1 MHIQTENRNMTQF
14 APIRAERRRC
24 PKCRDCGA
32 TTRLFG
38 IEAHPTI
45 EGTDLLTFVCSH
57 CDGVQTEIDP
67 PAKLKPMG
75 SLLAN
80 KAFDAETTRVLGSAF
95 DAAWEKVEATN
106 ILPTDKRQVA
116 SMRELL
122 AKFVIAKAEQGEKDP
137 KRLIETALLRLR
149 LICNGP
155 D

>member
-1 MHIQTENRNMTQF
+1 MTQLD
-14 APIRAERRRC
+14 PIRAERRSY

-32 TTRLFG
+32 TMRLFG
-38 IEAHPTI
+38 IVSHPMI
-45 EGTDLLTFVCSH
+45 EGTDLLTYVCDH

-67 PAKLKPMG
+67 PTKLKPMG

-80 KAFDAETTRVLGSAF
+80 KAFDAETMRVLGSAF
-95 DAAWEKVEATN
+95 DAAWERVEATD

-122 AKFVIAKAEQGEKDP
+122 AKFIIAKTEDP

-149 LICNGP
+149 LICNRT

>member
-1 MHIQTENRNMTQF
+1 M
-14 APIRAERRRC
+14 
-24 PKCRDCGA
+24 
-32 TTRLFG
+32 
-38 IEAHPTI
+38 I

-57 CDGVQTEIDP
+57 CDGVQTEIEP
-67 PAKLKPMG
+67 LAKLKLMG

-80 KAFDAETTRVLGSAF
+80 KAFDAETTRVLGSVF

-122 AKFVIAKAEQGEKDP
+122 AKFIIAKAEQGEKNP

-149 LICNGP
+149 LICNAP

>member
-1 MHIQTENRNMTQF
+1 MTQLV
-14 APIRAERRRC
+14 PIRTERPC

-32 TTRLFG
+32 TMRLFG
-38 IEAHPTI
+38 IEPHPTI
-45 EGTDLLTFVCSH
+45 KRTDLLTFVCDH
-57 CDGVQTEIDP
+57 CDGVQTEIEP

-80 KAFDAETTRVLGSAF
+80 KSFDTETTRVLGLAF
-95 DAAWEKVEATN
+95 DAAWEKVEATG

-116 SMRELL
+116 SMRELV

-149 LICNGP
+149 LISKGP

>member
-1 MHIQTENRNMTQF
+1 
-14 APIRAERRRC
+14 
-24 PKCRDCGA
+24 
-32 TTRLFG
+32 
-38 IEAHPTI
+38 
-45 EGTDLLTFVCSH
+45 
-57 CDGVQTEIDP
+57 
-67 PAKLKPMG
+67 MG

-95 DAAWEKVEATN
+95 DAAWERVEATD
-106 ILPTDKRQVA
+106 ILPIDKRQVA

-122 AKFVIAKAEQGEKDP
+122 AKFIIAKAEQGEKDP

>member
-1 MHIQTENRNMTQF
+1 MTQLT
-14 APIRAERRRC
+14 PTRAERRSC

-32 TTRLFG
+32 TMRLFG
-38 IEAHPTI
+38 IEPHPTI
-45 EGTDLLTFVCSH
+45 DGTDLLTFVCSH

-67 PAKLKPMG
+67 PAKLKLMG

-95 DAAWEKVEATN
+95 DAAWEKAEATN
-106 ILPTDKRQVA
+106 ILPTDKRQLA

-122 AKFVIAKAEQGEKDP
+122 AKIVIAKAEQGEKDP

-149 LICNGP
+149 LICGGP
-155 D
+155 E